1 MTQVLT
7 DAESYE
13 ETSCT
18 AMFIYGFAKGIRHGW
33 LPSPEPY
40 TAAVQLAWQ
49 GLTNHSVDELGN
61 VHGVCRGSNFSYSE
75 AYYKHDLLW
84 VENDTHGTGI
94 VMLAGDEVRKMF
106 DLLAKDTFISPISER
121 QRLTQS
127 V

>member
-1 MTQVLT
+1 MESKSFVLVLERKETAKGVNGLWHQVLT

-18 AMFIYGFAKGIRHGW
+18 AIFIYGFAKGIRHGW

-75 AYYKHDLLW
+75 AYSISLTSTMTSRSCSPAPRYTPL
-84 VENDTHGTGI
+84 TGT
-94 VMLAGDEVRKMF
+94 
-106 DLLAKDTFISPISER
+106 IS
-121 QRLTQS
+121 L
-127 V
+127 